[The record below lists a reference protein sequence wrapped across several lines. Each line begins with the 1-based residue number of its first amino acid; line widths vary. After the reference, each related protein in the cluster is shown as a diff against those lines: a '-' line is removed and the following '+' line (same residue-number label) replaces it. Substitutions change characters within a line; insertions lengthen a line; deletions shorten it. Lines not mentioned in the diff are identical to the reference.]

1 MTKSIALFFLCALLS
16 GCAAGSGDCEG
27 ELGSECSS
35 DLAEA
40 ASESRSG
47 QSRSGQGRSAQSR
60 SGQGTEAGSY
70 AVTGATIG
78 GVAVTDLT
86 LDGTVLHGLRG
97 GQPISG
103 QGFIGATV
111 IQASPSGGTLEARID
126 AIEMDPLDP
135 TGETWLY
142 TLSVAAGAGGSANMC
157 LPGPDGAARAIPV
170 SGRWT
175 NSGAR
180 EDVGFTFGCT
190 SGVIAKCVRWGYRPW
205 ESVNGV
211 SLASHHQACTR
222 MARADYCGDGTSH
235 TQDGTIV
242 DFYDNLSVNTNTA
255 DLLMLFD
262 GAWSPDGA
270 YCIGKE
276 RWLKLSDLAGVLSL
290 APACQS
296 RFSLTLLTTSPVSSA
311 DLCLMKR
318 SDVPRG
324 EVLIDNRTGLNL
336 SL

>member
-1 MTKSIALFFLCALLS
+1 MTKSVGLFFLCSLLS
-16 GCAAGSGDCEG
+16 GCAARTEDCDG
-27 ELGSECSS
+27 ALGSECSS
-35 DLAEA
+35 ELAEA

-78 GVAVTDLT
+78 GVAVTGLA
-86 LDGTVLHGLRG
+86 LVGTELEGYVG
-97 GQPISG
+97 GEPVSG
-103 QGFIGATV
+103 QDFIGATM
-111 IQASPSGGTLEARID
+111 IQTSLSGDTLEATIG
-126 AIEMDPLDP
+126 AIELDPLDP

-142 TLSVAAGAGGSANMC
+142 TLSVEASAGGAVNMC

-170 SGRWT
+170 AGRWT
-175 NSGAR
+175 DSGAR

-205 ESVNGV
+205 KSVNGV
-211 SLASHHQACTR
+211 SLASYHQACTR

-235 TQDGTIV
+235 THNGTII
-242 DFYDNLSVNTNTA
+242 DYYDNLAINTNTA
-255 DLLMLFD
+255 DILMLFD
-262 GAWSPDGA
+262 GAWSPAGA

-276 RWLKLSDLAGVLSL
+276 RWIELNNLVGALRL
-290 APACQS
+290 APSCKN
-296 RFSLTLLTTSPVSSA
+296 RFSLTLLTASPVSAA

-318 SDVPRG
+318 ADVPPSQ
-324 EVLIDNRTGLNL
+324 VLIDNRTGLNL

>member
-1 MTKSIALFFLCALLS
+1 MTKSVGLVFLCALLS
-16 GCAAGSGDCEG
+16 GCAAGSGDCDG
-27 ELGSECSS
+27 ELASECSS

-40 ASESRSG
+40 VSESRSG

-70 AVTGATIG
+70 AVTGARIG
-78 GVAVTDLT
+78 GVAVNGLALEGTKVMGY
-86 LDGTVLHGLRG
+86 LD

-103 QGFIGATV
+103 EGFVGATV
-111 IQASPSGGTLEARID
+111 IQVSPSGDTMEAKIE
-126 AIEMDPLDP
+126 AIEIDPLDP

-142 TLSVAAGAGGSANMC
+142 TLSVDAGAGGRANMC

-170 SGRWT
+170 AGRWT
-175 NSGAR
+175 DSGAR

-205 ESVNGV
+205 ESVNGA
-211 SLASHHQACTR
+211 SLASYHQACTR

-242 DFYDNLSVNTNTA
+242 DFYDNLSINTNTA

-276 RWLKLSDLAGVLSL
+276 RWLELSDLAGTLSL

-296 RFSLTLLTTSPVSSA
+296 SFSLTLLTTSPVSGA

-318 SDVPRG
+318 SDIPRTQ
-324 EVLIDNRTGLNL
+324 VLIDNRAGLNL